1 VARKRMIAPQFFKHA
16 DLYDA
21 EMASGLP
28 LRIAFAGLWTVTDR
42 RGVFQWSR
50 NLKPDVLPYDPCDM
64 LAVLDALAA
73 AGFVQKY
80 EVEGKSYGFIPSF
93 EQHQHFH
100 RDEKVST
107 LPGPEEAASST
118 VSTPGQ
124 NGASTGPARNSTA
137 SNGRLAT
144 SDIRHA
150 DTTKLPSPRKAAG
163 REGDAKFEALWTLYP
178 KRAGGNPKPLALKA
192 YRARLAAGVTH
203 DELAAGLVRYAAFCA
218 ATGKVGTEY
227 VKQAATFF
235 GPSEEAWKELWAIPA
250 TLRPPNRTGPT
261 VTEVAA
267 REHEASVQVAD
278 RYEAE
283 AYRAG
288 TKWAQEHPDEF
299 QVIKTAI
306 ERPYAGQAGAWI
318 TMAIKSEMTQRCAKS
333 AGFPS
338 FAQWQAGNPNGAT
351 P

>member
-1 VARKRMIAPQFFKHA
+1 MARKRMIAPQFFKHA

-64 LAVLDALAA
+64 LAVLEALAA

-80 EVEGKSYGFIPSF
+80 EVEGKAYGFIPSF
-93 EQHQHFH
+93 EHHQHFH
-100 RDEKVST
+100 RDEKVSS
-107 LPGPEEAASST
+107 LPAPGDVASST
-118 VSTPGQ
+118 VVAPGQ
-124 NGASTGPARNSTA
+124 NGASTVLARNSTA

-144 SDIRHA
+144 SDIRHT
-150 DTTKLPSPRKAAG
+150 DTTKLPSPRKAAE
-163 REGDAKFEALWTLYP
+163 RDGDAKFDALWALYP
-178 KRAGGNPKPLALKA
+178 KRAGGNPKPAALKA

-235 GPSEEAWKELWAIPA
+235 GPSDEAWTELWLIPA
-250 TLRPPNRTGPT
+250 PLRPARTTGPT
-261 VTEVAA
+261 VTEVAD
-267 REHEASVQVAD
+267 RLHEAGVQEED
-278 RYEAE
+278 RYA
-283 AYRAG
+283 ADARRAG
-288 TKWAQEHPDEF
+288 GRWANDNPDKYAPILAAIDAEYRN
-299 QVIKTAI
+299 KT
-306 ERPYAGQAGAWI
+306 GAYVDLARK
-318 TMAIKSEMTQRCAKS
+318 TELGQRCARA
-333 AGFPS
+333 AGFPT
-338 FAQWQAGNPNGAT
+338 FEKWRAGNPNGAT